1 VAGRRWLIGSGFLLA
16 GLLLPA
22 AAAAELSA
30 VGLAGWT
37 DLREVTFSVR
47 AGERVGDLAD
57 RWREMGIS
65 SRSAVAA
72 VAGSEAFAVLPLVPP
87 PRPEA
92 GRFEGLFW
100 PGSYTIRLPERSAG
114 ESPESYRYRTTV
126 LLITTLLER
135 AAAAEGQVGPQHGLN
150 AYQLLILAS
159 IVQKEAAS
167 GTDYRLVA
175 SVFFNRLA
183 EQMHLSSCPALEY
196 ALGYHRPFLT
206 RKDLELDSPYNT
218 YRYAGLPPT
227 PIAFFSP
234 EALAAV
240 QHPALTSYLFFVFDW
255 TKPGLLF
262 ARTPPE
268 HERQAQ
274 QAEEEYVRKYGLAAL
289 HWKYPGLFYE
299 QAGS

>member
-1 VAGRRWLIGSGFLLA
+1 MAGRRWLIGSGFLVA
-16 GLLLPA
+16 GFLLPA
-22 AAAAELSA
+22 AATALTA
-30 VGLAGWT
+30 GGQAGWVAP
-37 DLREVTFSVR
+37 REVRFSVG
-47 AGERVGDLAD
+47 AGERVSDLAD
-57 RWREMGIS
+57 RWQEMGIS
-65 SRSAVAA
+65 SRNAVAEA
-72 VAGSEAFAVLPLVPP
+72 AAGEAFARFPLVPP

-126 LLITTLLER
+126 YLIETLLER
-135 AAAAEGQVGPQHGLN
+135 AAAAEGQVGPQHGLS

-167 GTDYRLVA
+167 GKDYRLVA

-218 YRYAGLPPT
+218 YRHAGLPPT

-240 QHPALTSYLFFVFDW
+240 LHPALSSYLFFVFDW

-289 HWKYPGLFYE
+289 HWKYPGLFY
-299 QAGS
+299 QQVGA